1 MMIEWINWHGAL
13 KPFFDGVVQGA
24 GVTLYTSSC
33 AFVIGLVLGVL
44 LMIVRVVGGNV
55 ARTMV
60 IVYVSA
66 MRGTPLL
73 IQLLIAYYVI
83 PTLLGINISPIGAGI
98 LALALNTTAYVSEI
112 MRGALSTISFGQA
125 ASARALGMQP
135 WQVWC
140 YVLLPQ
146 LLHRA
151 IPPLTNEYTV
161 LLKASS
167 LLSIIAVTELAT
179 VARNAS
185 LQSDLPLQ
193 VFAATALV
201 YFVMLWCVSSFSRRI
216 ERHFSRLLPNV
227 H

>member
-1 MMIEWINWHGAL
+1 MMIESIKWYGAL

-24 GVTLYTSSC
+24 GVTFYTSSC
-33 AFVIGLVLGVL
+33 AFVIGIVLGVL
-44 LMIVRVVGGNV
+44 LMIVRVTGGTI
-55 ARTMV
+55 ARTV
-60 IVYVSA
+60 VVVYVSA

-83 PTLLGINISPIGAGI
+83 PGLLGINVSPIQAGI

-112 MRGALSTISFGQA
+112 MRGALSTIPRGQE
-125 ASARALGMQP
+125 ASARALGMRS

-140 YVLLPQ
+140 FVLLPQ
-146 LLHRA
+146 LFHRA
-151 IPPLTNEYTV
+151 IPPLTNEFTV

-201 YFVMLWCVSSFSRRI
+201 YFVMLWLVSSISRRI
-216 ERHFSRLLPNV
+216 ESHFSRLLPNV

>member
-1 MMIEWINWHGAL
+1 MNELLTAHGAL
-13 KPFFDGVVQGA
+13 KPFYDGVMQGA
-24 GVTLYTSSC
+24 GVTLFTSSL
-33 AFVIGLVLGVL
+33 AFAIGLGLGTVLMVL
-44 LMIVRVVGGNV
+44 RMTGGAIARAMIV
-55 ARTMV
+55 
-60 IVYVSA
+60 VYVSA

-73 IQLLIAYYVI
+73 IQLLIAYYVV
-83 PTLLGINISPIGAGI
+83 PNMLGISMSPMTAGV

-112 MRGALSTISFGQA
+112 LRAALSTMPAGQA
-125 ASARALGMQP
+125 AAARALGMRP
-135 WQVWC
+135 WQIWR

-146 LLHRA
+146 MFHRA

-179 VARNAS
+179 VARNAT

-193 VFAATALV
+193 VFAVTAAV
-201 YFVMLWCVSSFSRRI
+201 YFIMLWCASSISRRI
-216 ERHFSRLLPNV
+216 ERHFARLLPNV